1 MKKFATLLAVI
12 LMAFSVCFL
21 TACTQ
26 PYSKIYLEVYDAQGT
41 KLTLDEDYRFVLNDD
56 GENDFSLNVKVRG
69 VKKEKV
75 TVGFTKKSS
84 TNAFSI
90 LEYQTTGNTATV
102 KLRGD
107 NRGTGYL
114 YVRVLESDK
123 VKEIAVPI
131 KIVKELT
138 NLETKPDVYTAVAIG
153 TSITLDTSMLAFTP
167 YDTNETEVDFSLAT
181 VGAQNNFVTLN
192 SNRLTVSGNYNIE
205 SLGKTIKVVATSKY
219 KSSLKA
225 EFDVYVVKSITQNDV
240 TLSYFDYDSKTL
252 VRGDGQ
258 TPINVGNEITLVK
271 GAEGYKSV
279 YVAISANSEYKF
291 NEEVGLDVM
300 AYLPNNKIVTV
311 ARCDL
316 PDVEYP
322 VYRITSELFDG
333 SSQVSFKVSFSKF
346 GNIASVEKTVNVR
359 VVDMPY
365 KLMLNG
371 ETADAFDLD
380 LYTEY
385 DSSVKG
391 LALNFN
397 VLPNN
402 VLDEYNQTY
411 LDVENANIAE
421 ILVLRYVDDYGV
433 VRTLQPSQTEYVL
446 PRNKTIYASLNPS
459 ANYSDYISTGIKLNA
474 WCYTTID
481 RFGGKDVTN
490 RAKVNVAVNLAIK
503 QGINGIGAYKD
514 GANSIVETVGDDFT
528 VIANNVTSGGANRT
542 IYLDFKPTGSVE
554 VNKNITI
561 QSSKPS
567 VVKFVLGGTTYSQ
580 ITGNQLIALAKNT
593 SSSQEKTLY
602 ALTIKGFDKG
612 EAQIIIT
619 TGNGVTKYVKVT
631 TVAGTNSLSLTE
643 VTSKIA
649 YSLSA
654 TESGFYR
661 GYSDIVVPVYS
672 AINLKVNGSNA
683 NADITIR
690 NARVVSDEAGLS
702 QNEVVSLYETGS
714 QITLTAIVEGAN
726 KVQFS
731 VNYYDMNGIAQ
742 SWFVS
747 FYIYVYMPVQAFE
760 LSTHSAT
767 LMYNVGYFEK
777 TQYSQFNLGVRY
789 NVDGATEKINLLSTN
804 AFDAYRYETDDNNIV
819 YFDSA
824 TNSIVLR
831 VYTITRTLNESIFMG
846 SLENTARMDRANLN
860 LLLRLNELQDMPTST
875 NVTVNLQQFNEIV
888 SSQRC
893 DITIRRAVKVENI
906 VVNNVS
912 KKSGSYI
919 INFDLRNGRCGTTRE
934 EIEKYLLNLDNNFKQ
949 ILTSITN
956 ANEATFDQIDY
967 KIVKYLDE
975 NGNMVSG
982 DDSTVSIIQKSGEL
996 TVVPHKGGEVI
1007 LHIFPHDRWI
1017 SATEYDRNGPVIE
1030 IDIKVSDGDKVPY
1043 QIGTV
1048 SQLLAIGEN
1057 EQTMSYKYELISDIN
1072 LTYKGSTAVLPIGK
1086 TKNGILP
1093 FTGSLSGA
1101 YEIKKED
1108 GSVLSVQY
1116 YLRNPEFTLE
1126 NNGTESFAGLFAQND
1141 GTLKNI
1147 YIDNARFAVYGT
1159 DGQAIT
1165 LNNDTYTN
1173 YYLAGL
1179 VGKNNGQVIN
1189 CYVGLA
1195 QNGVD
1200 INEIKFNV
1208 TVNKQFNIYAGGL
1221 VAYNAGSIT
1230 ANAMMTSGELNIN
1243 ITKSETQSNRTRT
1256 YLGGVVGN
1264 NIGILDGN
1272 YQSDYQRYARV
1283 FNPKLA
1289 DFNNGKYYIL
1299 VDGEYT
1305 QAKTNSSI
1313 YNVNATY
1320 YRLSAGVLEANKRV
1334 LSEHI
1339 SSNLTINASIATDY
1353 SYIGGIA
1360 GYNNGTIGNV
1370 SYNGMIDC
1378 VTDGKKIVGRVG
1390 DTTTSYVGGLVGFN
1404 MGKGDD
1410 TQDLYNSI
1418 SIGCQ
1423 ILTADEN
1430 TNNETETR
1438 DGNDI
1443 GIIIGAG
1450 AVGGAVGGSENS
1462 NLYLIGAQFMTT
1474 TGDESYSSI
1483 TANQIAGGL
1492 IGVSIRDSIS
1502 YSYVESFF
1510 KQYATN
1516 DLGKKVNTLRDIV
1529 LYENADNSLTLLASG
1544 FIASA
1549 ENSTI
1554 DRSYAKLNLAS
1565 NNDNP
1570 SARLSGLLSYGNA
1583 TISNSYFKGNLINAD
1598 VDAGLIVNADASAV
1612 VASTYA
1618 KGYINAPSFDDP
1630 DLSNAYNNVV
1640 INKDGMEI
1648 ADSISY
1654 VFDDEFSNSI
1664 SNNDDD
1670 NDFIWYFNPSN
1681 SEYNDGDPVQWCNGV
1696 KFATLI
1702 PTSIR
1707 ISINADADGALYK
1720 SQANITGN
1728 TKNLLAGYKYD
1739 DSTMVLFYRSFVAGN
1754 EYANYVRLS
1763 DLVSVFI
1770 TPDQAKSDIEYKIVE
1785 GNIARINKV
1794 NGNSCVSLSTT
1805 GKFTLRVYAI
1815 YNSALYQDITVYVT
1829 NGVSEY
1835 DLYNTTDTSASQ
1847 NKLADGKALSLATE
1861 SSTIFASKV
1870 RFNDGNV
1877 TNNNYNIN
1885 SSLYLHFDVADEI
1898 FTINEQSPNGNFKAD
1913 KNLAIKTVSAS
1924 AIENQDKITSVKVT
1938 PYLDLHALFAD
1949 DFAEGEKIDLLP
1961 LVREFNLRV
1970 CKRARAINTN
1980 NILAI
1985 ASESSKYA
1993 SLNIELETDYTS
2005 SVLPTLD
2012 TLTDSR
2018 VQLNETDGLRL
2029 SISADSD
2036 SHAFVSNVM
2045 SKYGITDIMDLFDIS
2060 AEILPS
2066 ANGIMYNDLR
2076 VQLKE
2081 YYREL
2086 DSEVHFNL
2094 HFWADSNAD
2103 VTKDIG
2109 LTITPSTITK
2119 IVMTHF
2125 AETNATQSIGGQTK
2139 QTLQSSSATNMIV
2152 PGKSGIMMITVN
2164 PIYANVDY
2172 FTIESSTNMGY
2183 AVSFEQMVKVEG
2195 KDEYVTLF
2203 PRPAMPTL
2211 AKYSTIDA
2219 DGNLSYDGNLY
2230 VRTILPTIVAR
2241 ELNFELTVN
2250 AYLNNDPTSLKTASK
2265 TLLTAYVPDIS
2276 MTVDADDAVSVY
2288 LMEHWDGKETSTDEN
2303 AKTDL
2308 YIRFTDPHSDA
2319 KYIYNNEKVKDVDDD
2334 GNVTYRYE
2342 TAYYVPLKDGQVVD
2356 EDLIYVRREYFLVE
2370 NNTSNITIN
2379 MEVVGYEFGTPTY
2392 TADWIDTPDDDG
2404 RVYAPAPTL
2413 VRSLRGVYA
2422 GSSNLTIMGNESNIG
2437 KRFKLTGK
2445 IEVLRNGIRRDAEK
2459 ELRFIIVENL
2469 IRPRNVTVGNL
2480 TDDGTLSFAMGATQS
2495 LDLVWM
2501 TDAGSL
2507 NKDKQAT
2514 INQALYNDIGGTGTS
2529 FSAEKLANLFYIRR
2543 NTVYGT
2549 TNDPLSLG
2557 ADSSSLFRIKENYT
2571 NREFTGL
2578 TIIGTSQT
2586 NGTVLGFKVY
2596 YYYDE
2601 NLELRFTTDYEGLKD
2616 KYVLTEINFEFNL
2629 LIYYTSTEQEPIP
2642 IYTASQ
2648 FKSYLS
2654 ATVNDINTTNTNY
2667 ILMADITL
2675 EDYEPFDANFSSLDG
2690 NGKIIKIYNFTPTA
2704 PTSESTARV
2713 GLFKTVSAN
2722 TLLKNLTLDV
2732 SMLKDINLVAYTGY
2746 EVGLLAVS
2754 NAGIITNCD
2763 VVALRLNAPGTVA
2776 SIKTIN
2782 ILAQQSTTTAHFG
2795 GLVVNNSGNI
2805 TNSRIGVPSF
2815 VSYIINS
2822 TDTKTETDTQ
2832 TYLSND
2838 ILVTGVGDMGGFVY
2852 TNSGIISSCYVR
2864 GLNFTN
2870 NSTELDSAKTAGFVV
2885 SNSGRIYFSYVR
2897 GSGDS
2902 TAGAPRMT
2910 TTSITS
2916 NGDVAGFVSNN
2927 SGYIG
2932 DSYAN
2937 IKVFSV
2943 SKFTAGFVG
2952 SNSSS
2957 IERCYSACDIESNA
2971 PRQTP
2976 FTGTN
2981 VLHELQDSS
2990 NGGIVDC
2997 YYLIMAGEYFPIEDD
3012 SAQSM
3017 SISSFQM
3024 SNTLNNFNFVNS
3036 NNIDEAR
3043 AGIWIYNYND
3053 DDAKVQEKYI
3063 LPDLTSPNGIAKS
3076 LRYLNTE
3083 LTDEQGNVVGYS
3095 YLYVKDYELGS
3106 QTNPYIIRYASEF
3119 NKIFADALTADDS
3132 TQIVQ
3137 SLANV
3142 RFVNDIDFKD
3152 VGDEVK
3158 TRERVIFSG
3167 QIDGNGMQ
3175 INGINITTNT
3185 TNKALNSLGLFSKV
3199 LKASTLDAR
3208 TPIIKNITLNY
3219 TQLMGSSTAYVGGI
3233 AGIIRDAYI
3242 INVNLTGGITIQ
3254 AYNYAGG
3261 LAGMIT
3267 GKSLIMNVNSNLSV
3281 SVGKSNKIVDQYGH
3295 YVPNTYF
3302 SYEDY
3307 ARINRNATQATY
3319 ENYLSTL
3326 SYAGGLAG
3334 VIDLQLED
3342 VETPADLT
3350 RSNVNLVKINAVAD
3364 KTGVTSVGS
3373 NVSVHADVVGGIAGY
3388 AGKNTYINSTK
3399 FYLNTTSTANSVLDG
3414 YYIVGGLVGENLG
3427 KIAVSEL
3434 VCDNDSQLNIDKA
3447 NGAYIRGETE
3457 TISGNY
3463 LGAKGSYFAGGLI
3476 GINYQGAVEH
3486 CQTHLS
3492 LYACDAQFVGGI
3504 VGGTLGG
3511 AFNTMYTASAMP
3523 VLTNENA
3530 YSGGFAGITF
3540 NAFNKGQSAGALS
3553 NSIWQYYINDY
3564 INAQT
3569 DVLTNKISVVL
3580 NRVVC
3585 AQYYDHEKLVNTS
3598 ADAHNAS
3605 FVGYSALPQSK
3616 AEGEEVYSYKGSQL
3630 DTLYASANNPTN
3642 CFIDGTYYY
3651 SQDKFASLKAI
3662 AKFDGESEFDTN
3674 MLDLQTMSIETLT
3687 NREAGHEADQRAEFQ
3702 SVFSEWSL
3710 NYWTALDETTI
3721 YPRLLQIGFGSVI
3734 EIDSV
3739 EDLKFI
3745 EQNPSGSFVITRDIN
3760 MGGAKYDNC
3769 IIKTVF
3775 TGRIIG
3781 YKEDGTAPT
3790 IYNMCMEANSNDPA
3804 CLAFFHEI
3812 KNATISNID
3821 FRYVS
3826 FDADV
3831 KGGNV
3836 AGVVALDSGGSTLSE
3851 ITVGFNANPSDAT
3864 LKDKNY
3870 DTNGV
3875 LVAEYANNVG
3885 GLVAESFGTN
3895 IVNCVAQMNIRSC
3908 AANLGGLVGYSHT
3921 IDNWNETGSYPPLTT
3936 IVSSCYYGTIDA
3948 KVDKDTNIKSI
3959 GGLVGQLANGAI
3971 NNSRTYLLNA
3981 NKEID
3986 DTKVATICFNTR
3998 YTNNNNINVGGLVGL
4013 ANADVSQKSESI
4025 GFTNCEVLI
4034 NLEAVNNGSGNIL
4047 HVGYVAGNARSANF
4061 TMITINNGCRLSAGN
4076 IVANNLYYGGMS
4088 GYGSNVT
4095 VSESTVLADIKLDN
4109 IKANEIYAGSVFGKL
4124 DATSS
4129 SKISGVLVKNTIST
4143 SNLTSLEETKP
4154 VKVKLGGLV
4163 GETEFGTD
4171 ATELVIRTSAHYGE
4185 INIGETAT
4193 GRYYVGGIIGNARGA
4208 LVEGCQ
4214 TGANIIV
4221 GNITGSYNIG
4231 GLIGYIQS
4239 ASDVTLTRCI
4249 MLSYFKLANQL
4260 VRSNNEFTG
4269 SGVDPICMGT
4279 LSNDSVGNIYS
4290 ADYSFIVARQSYT
4303 EDKTKVGVLTNMRA
4317 DQLLGRLTNSRPM
4330 SIAVDLALGAINE
4343 TSYVLNRADSSA
4355 TGSTNNLYAMGKL
4368 PSSNQ
4373 TVYVMPYL
4381 ITLGERMSA
4390 NKLFESGSVM
4400 KPKIITSQENQ
4411 GDNYVSKQNLF
4422 VDENLIF
4429 IACENFTFET
4439 GGNILNSRIV
4449 GCGVTFELGS
4459 NFVQTI
4465 GTSGAISGVTFSAKA
4480 NVNGVRVSNNG
4491 GVIANINQG
4500 VIFDCHMI
4508 DEITIDSSTMTSGT
4522 DKFGCVVG
4530 VNDGTIFGFGNGAMF
4545 TLGNGAKQFVSGIAV
4560 TNNGR
4565 IEGCYVTADLTEV
4578 ALNNPNTTGL
4588 VHTNLGVIYNTY
4600 FAGALSDGGSLTDA
4614 LVVNAKDE
4622 RTGGEPCV
4630 ATADV
4635 FTRKNA
4641 SDIEVGRE
4649 EMTYVDFYSNFVL
4662 DILGR
4667 TEAKTTRQLFE
4678 NGGKGEN
4685 SEKYPA
4691 DGVLLGNIWAI
4702 QRYEGNGTVKGR
4714 FGMETNTNNND
4725 TINNLNYGYPV
4736 IDLGTQIYSYNEL
4749 ELTGQWV
4756 AEINRVLV
4764 GRDTGD
4770 GSSEI
4775 LKEGDTNPIQVINL
4789 GVLDY
4794 TRSLYNNS
4802 NIKEYKLTR
4811 NIVIANNSNYSLA
4824 NNWSKTNDKDSDKTY
4839 YGNANFNQIF
4849 NGNDKIIYNLYGG
4862 ALFESVTEKMTNG
4875 ENPTRVGGI
4884 IKNVSMFNSYASTTA
4899 NSTGGLINTLNS
4911 GLVEGVNVYGIIKAE
4926 ASIAKTMNNGTV
4938 TNCKILVDEIS
4949 GKETSAG
4956 IVNTITGGQITR
4968 CQVGSTTDDVNS
4980 KPEITGQGDG
4990 AAGLA
4995 YNASG
5000 TAVLQDNVVSGAVI
5014 KADNGISAGA
5024 IAICNSSV
5032 TDIETKYV
5040 LSSNTISATVAN
5052 GKNLVAGLVGQLN
5065 GGNIVN
5071 NSTGKGGAITLQGTS
5086 ANVIVGGL
5094 VAKGEGNEA
5103 QIQDNTIT
5111 LGTAD
5116 SISKRFGGLLG
5127 EDSKKLVFENNSIS
5141 GEVKFND
5148 NSSDE
5153 SVSGGLVSIPKTS
5166 VFTGNKI
5173 SLKLTDL
5180 STSENSSV
5188 GGYFGRVDSAYSV
5201 SEVKEENG
5209 VQYYT
5214 NSNTLTADAVFQGV
5228 HNVGLQVGRM
5238 KDWTRSALDTTS
5250 SNVKATAIGFEYVG
5264 GMVGRVIGHV
5274 DKFDNLTSAGTIKS
5288 VKYDTGA
5295 PAPQYFGGLFGGIN
5309 DRGTGTKVLQ
5319 LESLTNNCDIDVF
5332 DTDSYANL
5340 VGGII
5345 GKLGAVP
5352 KYNINKDYDYKVH
5365 SEVVFG
5371 NGEGEYNTQQY
5382 SIVNCATN
5390 AKTIK
5395 GRYYVGGIIGS
5406 LATQGKNLVLN
5417 NLTSE
5422 GTVYGLGGV
5431 GGILGLSYTPG
5442 NNEDSLQITT
5452 LKNGANLEIWDKR
5465 SGGDY
5470 FGGITGTIF
5479 STNRMLYTTVVAD
5492 GDGNIV
5498 KEESLCDFKELEN
5511 TGNISGGKYTGG
5523 LFGKIVST
5531 SGSITGFKN
5540 ILVEGEISGKDYVGG
5555 IMGEYTIDP
5564 NLPAETVFTISGITS
5579 TGTRTGQNYVG
5590 GLFGRLDLTGYLVK
5604 DGVLEKEGGKAK
5616 ETALKEKVYAKI
5628 TDITNSAH
5636 ISSSAK
5642 VDNYAGG
5649 IIGELDAHS
5658 TVVDITPDTG
5668 KTISLTNTGAISG
5681 GGYVGGLFG
5690 NVILN
5695 NKVSVK
5701 KTIQDAAGNTGEI
5714 DYHSIITDLT
5724 NSGAVNGGES
5734 TYIGG
5739 IIGYLNYTGNEAVA
5753 YSVYNLV
5760 NEGAIDAGK
5769 ASNVGGIFGSVK
5781 NYNIYGISENQINGV
5796 YTRQVFKNTAQVS
5809 GNTNV
5814 GGIIGFTDNDVSN
5827 LNGKLA
5833 GSTSTTMNS
5842 AFIVNSELNGTRN
5855 VMKASASD
5863 TSNIGLNILNT
5874 GTVIGSGSNVGGYV
5888 GRLAK
5893 DENAGGTTTARVE
5906 YLINNA
5912 SVGGS
5917 ATNVGGVVGDYYY
5930 PKQSY
5935 LMSITFN
5942 GSVVGTS
5949 SVGGLIGNLHFDK
5962 DGSASNAPKFMKQ
5975 LTYVVA
5981 DNISGYGSK
5990 VGGMFGEVTVTNPSN
6005 EIARVF
6011 DFNFG
6016 LNQNTTLYPD
6026 CVGVVDV
6033 ESIRGI
6039 DNVGGLMGLA
6049 DRVTIQS
6056 VGIEFERI
6064 SGTGNNVGGYVG
6076 SMSYGFL
6083 NYAYANIL
6091 KGVDDAYAPITGGG
6105 SKVGGLIGYAH
6116 HAEPGGVYMKN
6127 IAVSGNSDVGGF
6139 IGYALGIESGPS
6151 VSTLDISYKTQL
6163 VNVTV
6168 NGGKNVGGL
6177 LGYSQF
6183 VDIVKDSS
6191 GISYND
6197 ALRLHIDS
6205 VVGTEN
6211 VGGLLGYSENTYIS
6225 SSPNGIRITVD
6236 KLNGNKNVGGYI
6248 GYLKT
6253 PRNNILSMS
6262 AFLGSGSYHIKE
6274 YTGTRDYTVGNAIG
6288 VLDCAG
6294 MSDQNIYKLSEAVF
6308 ENNAVMSP
6316 YTIGTIYDTIKIG
6329 GGDFSKVEM
6338 FTTYNNQT
6346 PLDISIVNSSYTYG
6360 KLISNGGVYTGKVMH
6375 ISDSDDG
6382 IVKQNKERE
6391 VITLSQLEYEKVY
6404 KGEGQATCTA
6414 ITGNTHPYNIYEYVP
6429 QYGEGTIPDGDN
6441 PQGLDRDSQ
6450 SHSHPLA
6457 SDVQNYV
6464 RPACELNE
6472 KTGQCT
6478 FTGELNKYTRNAVT
6492 IKTLFVHSDVGVWD
6506 QVENNLPITNNDFDA
6521 LIITVFNELTE
6532 HVKFVFND
6540 GNVSV

>member
-56 GENDFSLNVKVRG
+56 GENDFSLSVKVRG

-279 YVAISANSEYKF
+279 YIAISANSEYKF

-346 GNIASVEKTVNVR
+346 GNIASVEKSVNVR

-402 VLDEYNQTY
+402 VLDEYNQIY

-446 PRNKTIYASLNPS
+446 PRNKTIYASLNPQ
-459 ANYSDYISTGIKLNA
+459 ANYADYISTGIKLNA

-542 IYLDFKPTGSVE
+542 IYLDFTPTGSVE

-643 VTSKIA
+643 VTNKIA

-683 NADITIR
+683 NADIAIR

-819 YFDSA
+819 YFDSV

-846 SLENTARMDRANLN
+846 SLENTARMDRTNLN

-1043 QIGTV
+1043 QIGSV

-1072 LTYKGSTAVLPIGK
+1072 LTYKGATAVLPIGK

-1230 ANAMMTSGELNIN
+1230 ANAMMTSGELNVD

-1299 VDGEYT
+1299 VDGDYT

-1370 SYNGMIDC
+1370 SYNGTIDC

-1450 AVGGAVGGSENS
+1450 AVGGAIGGSENS

-1492 IGVSIRDSIS
+1492 IGVSISDNIS

-1554 DRSYAKLNLAS
+1554 DRSYTKLNLAS

-1570 SARLSGLLSYGNA
+1570 SVRLSGLLSYGNA

-1664 SNNDDD
+1664 SNNADD
-1670 NDFIWYFNPSN
+1670 NDFIWYFNPSD

-1720 SQANITGN
+1720 SQANITGD
-1728 TKNLLAGYKYD
+1728 TKNLFAGYKFD

-1924 AIENQDKITSVKVT
+1924 AIENQDKITSVKLT

-2036 SHAFVSNVM
+2036 SQAFVSNVM

-2066 ANGIMYNDLR
+2066 TNGIMYNDLR

-2086 DSEVHFNL
+2086 DSELHFNL

-2183 AVSFEQMVKVEG
+2183 SVSFEQMVKVEG

-2276 MTVDADDAVSVY
+2276 MTVDALDAVSVY

-2507 NKDKQAT
+2507 NKDKQST

-3142 RFVNDIDFKD
+3142 RFVSDIDFKD

-3219 TQLMGSSTAYVGGI
+3219 TQLMGSSTAYVGGV

-3302 SYEDY
+3302 SYENY

-3388 AGKNTYINSTK
+3388 AGKSTYINSTK

-3598 ADAHNAS
+3598 ADTHNAS

-3745 EQNPSGSFVITRDIN
+3745 EQNPSGSFVITRDID
-3760 MGGAKYDNC
+3760 MGGAEYDNC

-3790 IYNMCMEANSNDPA
+3790 IYNMRMKANSNDPA

-3821 FRYVS
+3821 FRYLS

-3851 ITVGFNANPSDAT
+3851 ITVGFNSAPSIAT
-3864 LKDKNY
+3864 LKDY
-3870 DTNGV
+3870 DMNAI
-3875 LVAEYANNVG
+3875 LYAEHANNVG

-3895 IVNCVAQMNIRSC
+3895 IVNCVAQMNIRSS
-3908 AANLGGLVGYSHT
+3908 ANNLGGLVGYSHT

-3948 KVDKDTNIKSI
+3948 TVDKDTNIKSIIKSI

-3986 DTKVATICFNTR
+3986 DTKVATISFNTR

-4061 TMITINNGCRLSAGN
+4061 TMITINNGCELIAGGI
-4076 IVANNLYYGGMS
+4076 IVNDFYYGGMA
-4088 GYGSNVT
+4088 GFGLNVT

-4109 IKANEIYAGSVFGKL
+4109 IKAVKINAGSAFGKL
-4124 DATSS
+4124 DATST

-4143 SNLTSLEETKP
+4143 SNITSLDENGES
-4154 VKVKLGGLV
+4154 VEVRVGGLV
-4163 GETEFGTD
+4163 GETEFGTG
-4171 ATELVIRTSAHYGE
+4171 ATELVIRTSAHYGK

-4193 GRYYVGGIIGNARGA
+4193 GTYYVGGIIGYARGA

-4231 GLIGYIQS
+4231 GLIGYIHS
-4239 ASDVTLTRCI
+4239 ASEVTLTRCI

-4260 VRSNNEFTG
+4260 VRSNNELTG

-4465 GTSGAISGVTFSAKA
+4465 GASGAISGVTFSAKA

-4530 VNDGTIFGFGNGAMF
+4530 VNDGTIFGFGNGAKY

-4578 ALNNPNTTGL
+4578 ALNNLNTAGL

-4662 DILGR
+4662 GKE
-4667 TEAKTTRQLFE
+4667 TKTTRQLFE
-4678 NGGKGEN
+4678 NGGKGD
-4685 SEKYPA
+4685 STSKFSA

-4702 QRYEGNGTVKGR
+4702 QRYEGNSTIKGR
-4714 FGMETNTNNND
+4714 FGQEDSTEKN
-4725 TINNLNYGYPV
+4725 TINNLNYGYPI

-4756 AEINRVLV
+4756 AEIDRVLV
-4764 GRDTGD
+4764 GRDTGN

-4775 LKEGDTNPIQVINL
+4775 LNEEDSNPIQVINL

-4794 TRSLYNNS
+4794 TRSLYTNS

-4811 NIVIANNSNYSLA
+4811 SIVIANNSNYSLSD
-4824 NNWSKTNDKDSDKTY
+4824 NWSKESEDNNKTY
-4839 YGNANFNQIF
+4839 YGNANFNRIL
-4849 NGNDKIIYNLYGG
+4849 NGNNKIIYNLYGG
-4862 ALFESVTEKMTNG
+4862 ALFESVTEKMTND

-4926 ASIAKTMNNGTV
+4926 APIAKTMNKGTV

-4949 GKETSAG
+4949 GKATSAG
-4956 IVNTITGGQITR
+4956 IVSTISGGKITK

-4980 KPEITGQGDG
+4980 KPEITGLSDG

-5000 TAVLQDNVVSGAVI
+5000 NAVLQDNVVSGAVI
-5014 KADNGISAGA
+5014 KAEKGISAGA
-5024 IAICNSSV
+5024 IAKCNA
-5032 TDIETKYV
+5032 TMENIDTEYV
-5040 LSSNTISATVAN
+5040 LYNNTISATVAN
-5052 GKNLVAGLVGQLN
+5052 GNLVAGLVGQLN
-5065 GGNIVN
+5065 GGNIVEN
-5071 NSTGKGGAITLQGTS
+5071 TTGDGGKITLQGTS

-5103 QIQDNTIT
+5103 QIKDNTIA
-5111 LGTAD
+5111 LGKAD

-5127 EDSKKLVFENNSIS
+5127 EDDKKLLFESNTIN
-5141 GEVKFND
+5141 GEVVLNN

-5166 VFTGNKI
+5166 VFTANKI
-5173 SLKLTDL
+5173 SLKLTDG

-5201 SEVKEENG
+5201 SEVEEENG

-5214 NSNTLTADAVFQGV
+5214 NSNKLTEDAVFQGV

-5238 KDWTRSALDTTS
+5238 DVWTRSSLDTTS

-5264 GMVGRVIGHV
+5264 GMVGRVIDYV

-5288 VKYDTGA
+5288 IKIKSSST
-5295 PAPQYFGGLFGGIN
+5295 APQYFGGLFGGIN

-5352 KYNINKDYDYKVH
+5352 TYNTDKKYDYKVH

-5422 GTVYGLGGV
+5422 GTVSGLGGV

-5442 NNEDSLQITT
+5442 NNEDSLQITN
-5452 LKNGANLEIWDKR
+5452 LKNGASLEIWDKL

-5479 STNRMLYTTVVAD
+5479 STNRMLYTKVVAD

-5498 KEESLCDFKELEN
+5498 KEESLCDFNGLEN
-5511 TGNISGGKYTGG
+5511 TGNISGGNYTGG

-5531 SGSITGFKN
+5531 SGSITGFKD
-5540 ILVEGEISGKDYVGG
+5540 ITVEGKISGKDYVGG

-5590 GLFGRLDLTGYLVK
+5590 GLFGRLDLTGYLLK
-5604 DGVLEKEGGKAK
+5604 DGVPEKEGGKAK

-5628 TDITNSAH
+5628 TDITNSAS

-5668 KTISLTNTGAISG
+5668 KTISLTNTGEISG

-5695 NKVSVK
+5695 NKVTVK
-5701 KTIQDAAGNTGEI
+5701 KAIQDAAGNTGEI
-5714 DYHSIITDLT
+5714 YYHSTITNLT
-5724 NSGAVNGGES
+5724 NSGAVKGGES

-5760 NEGAIDAGK
+5760 NEGVIDASK

-5809 GNTNV
+5809 GSTNV

-5949 SVGGLIGNLHFDK
+5949 SVGGLIGNLHFN
-5962 DGSASNAPKFMKQ
+5962 GNNASNAPKFMEQ

-5981 DNISGYGSK
+5981 DNISGSGSN
-5990 VGGMFGEVTVTNPSN
+5990 VGGMFGTTASYNSSYAPTL
-6005 EIARVF
+6005 
-6011 DFNFG
+6011 DFNFAPKEENG
-6016 LNQNTTLYPD
+6016 VMNYPGK
-6026 CVGVVDV
+6026 VGIVDV
-6033 ESIRGI
+6033 KSVSGL
-6039 DNVGGLMGLA
+6039 DNVGGLIGYSYL
-6049 DRVTIQS
+6049 VTLKNIG
-6056 VGIEFERI
+6056 VEFDSI
-6064 SGTGNNVGGYVG
+6064 SGNSKVGGIVGSMSLGYMTYGYANLQKGDNEPYASITGTGDNVGGSIGYAYHVYPGGVYMKRIAVSGNTNVGGFIGNALGINENGQLSLLEIQYKTHLANIKVNGTKNVGGFLGNSSNVRILFGNSGVTYESALRLNIDSVTGGENVGGLIGNADNTYINSAGSIYMTVETLSGNQNVGGYVG
-6076 SMSYGFL
+6076 
-6083 NYAYANIL
+6083 
-6091 KGVDDAYAPITGGG
+6091 
-6105 SKVGGLIGYAH
+6105 
-6116 HAEPGGVYMKN
+6116 
-6127 IAVSGNSDVGGF
+6127 
-6139 IGYALGIESGPS
+6139 
-6151 VSTLDISYKTQL
+6151 
-6163 VNVTV
+6163 
-6168 NGGKNVGGL
+6168 
-6177 LGYSQF
+6177 
-6183 VDIVKDSS
+6183 
-6191 GISYND
+6191 
-6197 ALRLHIDS
+6197 
-6205 VVGTEN
+6205 
-6211 VGGLLGYSENTYIS
+6211 
-6225 SSPNGIRITVD
+6225 
-6236 KLNGNKNVGGYI
+6236 
-6248 GYLKT
+6248 YLKT
-6253 PRNNILSMS
+6253 PLNNDLSMV
-6262 AFLGSGSYHIKE
+6262 AYKGSSSYHIGE
-6274 YTGTRDYTVGNAIG
+6274 YIGTRDYTVGNAIG
-6288 VLDCAG
+6288 VLDCDG
-6294 MSDQNIYKLSEAVF
+6294 MSSANAYNLNEAVF
-6308 ENNAVMSP
+6308 EDNAVMSP
-6316 YTIGTIYDTIKIG
+6316 YTIGTIYDTIEVAG
-6329 GGDFSKVEM
+6329 GNFSNNIM
-6338 FTTYNNQT
+6338 FTTYINKT
-6346 PLDISIVNSSYTYG
+6346 LLKISHVNSIYTYG
-6360 KLISNGGVYTGKVMH
+6360 KLISNGGVYSGKVMH
-6375 ISDSDDG
+6375 ISDKDDG
-6382 IVKQNKERE
+6382 IVMGKSLERE
-6391 VITLSQLEYEKVY
+6391 VYTGASLEYEKVETHREPDNCKLVDGNVHTKIEY
-6404 KGEGQATCTA
+6404 TYMKYNTKDPIINA
-6414 ITGNTHPYNIYEYVP
+6414 I
-6429 QYGEGTIPDGDN
+6429 DN
-6441 PQGLDRDSQ
+6441 PQKLEMS
-6450 SHSHPLA
+6450 SHSLA
-6457 SDVQNYV
+6457 RSELDLTGYL
-6464 RPACELNE
+6464 CEPNDNGKGCRIE
-6472 KTGQCT
+6472 S
-6478 FTGELNKYTRNAVT
+6478 ELYRYIRDAVT
-6492 IKTLFVHSDVGVWD
+6492 VKTLFVHSDIGVWD

-6532 HVKFVFND
+6532 HIKFVFND
-6540 GNVSV
+6540 GKVSV